1 METLIVITASLPC
14 DISSVDVTYILFH
27 CYLTVCDRDSKSPEA
42 SCSLALRAASS
53 QKKITGNVA
62 AGDQAVGLSKSLVP
76 CFSQPL
82 LLLRMTLE
90 LKAPN
95 LSVS

>member
-27 CYLTVCDRDSKSPEA
+27 CYLTVCDWDSKSPEA
-42 SCSLALRAASS
+42 SCSLALRAAYSR
-53 QKKITGNVA
+53 KITGNVA

-82 LLLRMTLE
+82 LLLRMTSE